1 MTGMREF
8 FAQLGWRPTIGDP
21 SVMGWLTVAAYAVA
35 AALCFFA
42 ACRVRIGATGTPGR
56 RERRMWAWIGLLMSF
71 LCVNKQLDLQTLFTR
86 VGRELAERG
95 GWYGSRRIVQF
106 LFVLAVAA
114 FGVWAFVVIVRKTRL
129 ILKERRLLLFGL
141 CFLISFI
148 IIRASSFHHVAVILE
163 ARVWGVRLNW
173 LLELG
178 GIVMIAASA
187 AQALRRQRA

>member
-1 MTGMREF
+1 MVEF
-8 FAQLGWRPTIGDP
+8 FSQLGWRPAIGDP

-35 AALCFFA
+35 AALCFWA
-42 ACRVRIGATGTPGR
+42 ARRVPIGADGAPGR
-56 RERRMWAWIGLLMSF
+56 RERRMWTWIGLLMSA

-86 VGRELAERG
+86 IGRELAARG

-106 LFVLAVAA
+106 FFVMAVASVGTWV
-114 FGVWAFVVIVRKTRL
+114 FILVVRKTRL
-129 ILKERRLLLFGL
+129 ILKERKLLLFGL

-163 ARVWGVRLNW
+163 AKIWGVRMNW

-178 GIVMIAASA
+178 GIMMIAASA
-187 AQALRRQRA
+187 AQSLRRRDL